1 MSGETDSLKGI
12 RSEHPLV
19 KIPILARCLKLMLI
33 NSQPIHD
40 WNRRLIV
47 LSKTKGNL
55 ISVLVLFTS
64 ILFPLLGVGDSS
76 IPALLPIPRPMPH

>member
-1 MSGETDSLKGI
+1 MNI
-12 RSEHPLV
+12 V
-19 KIPILARCLKLMLI
+19 ILARCLKLMPI
-33 NSQPIHD
+33 NSQPIHG

-64 ILFPLLGVGDSS
+64 ILFPLLGVGDLS
-76 IPALLPIPRPMPH
+76 IPAFLPIPRPMPH